1 MKSWESLP
9 ASKLKPCGRVAAAFI
24 ARDIEDYRSAARY
37 LRALAYGRNSSRTDP
52 LAVLREK
59 RGTCSTKH
67 ALLARLAAEQQLPI
81 RLMLGIYEMSER
93 NTPGVGRVLE
103 KYGLAC
109 VPEAHCYLMYDDD
122 RIDITRA
129 VNGAE
134 PIAKFLHE
142 EVISPDQIADYKVAV
157 HQRFLR
163 NWIDTAATARA
174 MSLDAAWKI
183 REECIAALAA

>member
-9 ASKLKPCGRVAAAFI
+9 ASKLKPGAGITSAFI
-24 ARDIEDYRSAARY
+24 TLEIPDYRSAAHY
-37 LRALAYGRNSSRTDP
+37 LHGLAYGRNSNRTDP
-52 LAVLREK
+52 LAVLREQ

-122 RIDITRA
+122 RIDITR
-129 VNGAE
+129 VDGAE
-134 PIAKFLHE
+134 PIARFLHE
-142 EVISPDQIADYKVAV
+142 EVISPDQISDYKVAV

-163 NWIDTAATARA
+163 NWIETAPSPHA
-174 MSLDAAWKI
+174 MSLDDVWKI

>member
-9 ASKLKPCGRVAAAFI
+9 ASKLKPGGPVAAAFI
-24 ARDIEDYRSAARY
+24 ALNLEDYRAAARY
-37 LRALAYGRNSSRTDP
+37 LQ
-52 LAVLREK
+52 
-59 RGTCSTKH
+59 
-67 ALLARLAAEQQLPI
+67 QQLPI

-103 KYGLAC
+103 KYGLAS
-109 VPEAHCYLMYDDD
+109 VPEAHCYLMYRND

-129 VNGAE
+129 VDGAE

-142 EVISPDQIADYKVAV
+142 EVISPDQIADYKVSV
-157 HQRFLR
+157 HHHFLR
-163 NWIDTAATARA
+163 NWIGTAATSRA

>member
-9 ASKLKPCGRVAAAFI
+9 ASKLKAGGPIAAAFI
-24 ARDIEDYRSAARY
+24 ALNLEDYRSAAYY
-37 LRALAYGRNSSRTDP
+37 LRGLAYGRNSNRTDP
-52 LAVLREK
+52 LAVLREQ

-81 RLMLGIYEMSER
+81 SLMLGIYEMSER

-129 VNGAE
+129 VDGAE
-134 PIAKFLHE
+134 PIEKFLHE
-142 EVISPDQIADYKVAV
+142 EVISPEQIADYKVGV
-157 HQRFLR
+157 HQRLLR
-163 NWIDTAATARA
+163 NWIDTAPSASA
-174 MSLDAAWKI
+174 MSLNDAWKI

>member
-9 ASKLKPCGRVAAAFI
+9 ASILKPGGPVAAAFI
-24 ARDIEDYRSAARY
+24 ALDIEDYRSAARY
-37 LRALAYGRNSSRTDP
+37 LRGLTYGRNSNRTDP
-52 LAVLREK
+52 LSVLREQ

-103 KYGLAC
+103 KYGLAF
-109 VPEAHCYLMYDDD
+109 VLEAHCYLMYRND

-129 VNGAE
+129 ADGAE

-142 EVISPDQIADYKVAV
+142 EVISPEQIADYKVGV

-163 NWIDTAATARA
+163 NWIETVPSAHT

-183 REECIAALAA
+183 REECIAALAD

>member
-9 ASKLKPCGRVAAAFI
+9 ASELKPGGPIAPAFI
-24 ARDIEDYRSAARY
+24 ELNLEDYRSAACY
-37 LRALAYGRNSSRTDP
+37 LRGLAYGRNSSRTDP

-67 ALLARLAAEQQLPI
+67 ALLARLAADQQLAI

-109 VPEAHCYLMYDDD
+109 VPESHCYLMYDDD

-129 VNGAE
+129 VDGAE

-163 NWIDTAATARA
+163 NWIETAATSRA
-174 MSLDAAWKI
+174 MNLDAAWKI

>member
-9 ASKLKPCGRVAAAFI
+9 ASKLKPGGPLAAAFI
-24 ARDIEDYRSAARY
+24 ALNLEDYRSAACY
-37 LRALAYGRNSSRTDP
+37 LRGLAYGRNSNRTDP
-52 LAVLREK
+52 LAVVREQ

-67 ALLARLAAEQQLPI
+67 ALLARLATEQQLPI
-81 RLMLGIYEMSER
+81 RLMLGIYEMNGR

-163 NWIDTAATARA
+163 NWIETVPSAHT
-174 MSLDAAWKI
+174 MNLDGAWKI

>member
-1 MKSWESLP
+1 MKSWEALP
-9 ASKLKPCGRVAAAFI
+9 SSELKPGASVASAFI
-24 ARDIEDYRSAARY
+24 TLDIPDYRSAARY
-37 LRALAYGRNSSRTDP
+37 LHGLAYGRNSNRTDP
-52 LAVLREK
+52 LAVLREQ

-81 RLMLGIYEMSER
+81 SLMLGIYEMNER

-109 VPEAHCYLMYDDD
+109 VLEAHCYLMYRNN

-129 VNGAE
+129 ADGAE

-142 EVISPDQIADYKVAV
+142 EVISPDQIADYKVGV

-163 NWIDTAATARA
+163 NWIDTAATAPA
-174 MSLDAAWKI
+174 MSLDAVWKI

>member
-9 ASKLKPCGRVAAAFI
+9 ASQLKPCGPVAAAFI
-24 ARDIEDYRSAARY
+24 ALGIEDYRSSARY
-37 LRALAYGRNSSRTDP
+37 LRGLAYGRNSNRTDP
-52 LAVLREK
+52 LAVLREQS
-59 RGTCSTKH
+59 GTCSTKH
-67 ALLARLAAEQQLPI
+67 ALLARLAAEQQLSI
-81 RLMLGIYEMSER
+81 RLMLGIYEMCER

-129 VNGAE
+129 VDGEE

-142 EVISPDQIADYKVAV
+142 EVISPEQIADYKVAV

-163 NWIDTAATARA
+163 NWVETAPPAHA
-174 MSLDAAWKI
+174 MSLDAVWKI

>member
-9 ASKLKPCGRVAAAFI
+9 ASKLKPVGPVAAAFI
-24 ARDIEDYRSAARY
+24 ALNLEDYRAAARY
-37 LRALAYGRNSSRTDP
+37 LRGLAYGRNSNRTDP
-52 LAVLREK
+52 LAVLRER

-67 ALLARLAAEQQLPI
+67 ALLARLATEQQLPI
-81 RLMLGIYEMSER
+81 RLLLGIYEMNGR
-93 NTPGVGRVLE
+93 NTPGVGRV
-103 KYGLAC
+103 
-109 VPEAHCYLMYDDD
+109 PEAHCYVMYNDN

-129 VNGAE
+129 VDGAE

-142 EVISPDQIADYKVAV
+142 EVISPDQIADYKVSV
-157 HQRFLR
+157 HHHFLR
-163 NWIDTAATARA
+163 NWIGTAATSRA

>member
-9 ASKLKPCGRVAAAFI
+9 ASKLKPGGPVAAAFI
-24 ARDIEDYRSAARY
+24 ALNLEDYRSAAYY
-37 LRALAYGRNSSRTDP
+37 LRGLAYGRNSSRTDP
-52 LAVLREK
+52 LAVLREQ

-81 RLMLGIYEMSER
+81 RLMIGIYEMSER

-109 VPEAHCYLMYDDD
+109 VPEAHCYLMYNDN

-129 VNGAE
+129 VDGAE

-142 EVISPDQIADYKVAV
+142 EVISPDQIADYKVSV
-157 HQRFLR
+157 HHHFLR
-163 NWIDTAATARA
+163 NWIGTAATSRA